1 MRRIILPALLLLSA
15 LGLAACAA
23 PQPPAEPDVT
33 PPPMSRPLPPT
44 PMPAEPAQPAPVA
57 GVPDLDRSCRVD
69 ADCAVKDVGSCCGY
83 FPACV
88 NVDAQPDP
96 AAVQAACAESGMA
109 GVCGFHE
116 IEACSCV
123 ANTCQPAGSAE
134 VLR

>member
-1 MRRIILPALLLLSA
+1 MQRIIQPALFLLIA

-23 PQPPAEPDVT
+23 PQPPAEPGVT

-44 PMPAEPAQPAPVA
+44 PMPVEPAQPAPVA

-69 ADCAVKDVGSCCGY
+69 ADCAVKDVGNCCGY

-88 NVDAQPDP
+88 NIEAQPDP
-96 AAVQAACAESGMA
+96 AAVRAACAESGMA
-109 GVCGFHE
+109 SVCGFRE

-123 ANTCQPAGSAE
+123 ANACQPAGSGE
-134 VLR
+134 VL